1 MGIPSFNLYRLT
13 GEGLEREA
21 IDEINLKEA

>member
-13 GEGLEREA
+13 EEGLERKA
-21 IDEINLKEA
+21 IDEIKLKAS